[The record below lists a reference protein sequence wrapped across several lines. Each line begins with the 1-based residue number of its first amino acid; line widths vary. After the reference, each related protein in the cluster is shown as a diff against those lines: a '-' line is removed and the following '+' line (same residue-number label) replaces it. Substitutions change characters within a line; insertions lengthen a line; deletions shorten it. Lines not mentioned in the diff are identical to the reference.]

1 MITGFDADYM
11 GPRTIRTPDYKGP
24 LTVPPGG
31 REVSPHKAFVKHIHA
46 FPFREE
52 SREIEVGRFLEGS
65 SKQPRFP
72 EYNAITLYKPKKTK
86 VSLCRNSN
94 HGTFKFTPCRNLG
107 AHSEVTQITTAPK
120 IYFNRVQLPWFPHL
134 FTPYSLSKLSSRFLL
149 YSEDQLNF
157 NASLC
162 ELNVIRIPSLDYAVL
177 NHFEHKLHDQKRTEN
192 LMKKVY
198 AIKDAI
204 YRSRDGDLIV
214 WTDTDVFVEHFL
226 DDRFLSWT
234 KAYDVMVL
242 PLFYKNRDVCA
253 RELGFDIRKLLSTC
267 RPGYETGIIVFRVS
281 SVTRQ
286 LISTVWEHYSQA
298 NVIQAIKTNLQRQP
312 PPIGPSIYN
321 LEYTLNDVAVFTHV
335 INKFWLERRIRVGY
349 LAAAVSRRD
358 KGNWTRH
365 ARLYKDA
372 ASGVLLKPQQSS
384 PLISPFNIF
393 YYFMHFR
400 GITTGLAN
408 CAMQSI

>member
-1 MITGFDADYM
+1 MLSLCKLCSFCIACVFIVSDY
-11 GPRTIRTPDYKGP
+11 DNAC
-24 LTVPPGG
+24 
-31 REVSPHKAFVKHIHA
+31 SIHA

-198 AIKDAI
+198 AIKL
-204 YRSRDGDLIV
+204 SLIHISEP
-214 WTDTDVFVEHFL
+214 T
-226 DDRFLSWT
+226 
-234 KAYDVMVL
+234 
-242 PLFYKNRDVCA
+242 
-253 RELGFDIRKLLSTC
+253 
-267 RPGYETGIIVFRVS
+267 RPE
-281 SVTRQ
+281 
-286 LISTVWEHYSQA
+286 
-298 NVIQAIKTNLQRQP
+298 
-312 PPIGPSIYN
+312 PI
-321 LEYTLNDVAVFTHV
+321 
-335 INKFWLERRIRVGY
+335 
-349 LAAAVSRRD
+349 
-358 KGNWTRH
+358 
-365 ARLYKDA
+365 
-372 ASGVLLKPQQSS
+372 
-384 PLISPFNIF
+384 
-393 YYFMHFR
+393 
-400 GITTGLAN
+400 
-408 CAMQSI
+408 